1 MAARLVTVQ
10 LGVSFLL
17 ALLFLAQGLRPA
29 LAALAGGGLV
39 VAGTALFAAR
49 LFANGSLSTGILAAA
64 IDFRAMRPARG
75 ALLCFIAG
83 TALKWLVLLGG
94 LYALLGVLQLPPLPV
109 LAGFAAVL
117 LSHLAAAR
125 FSD

>member
-1 MAARLVTVQ
+1 MAARLVAVQ

-39 VAGTALFAAR
+39 AAGTALFAAR
-49 LFANGSLSTGILAAA
+49 LFAQPA
-64 IDFRAMRPARG
+64 PQARG
-75 ALLCFIAG
+75 ALLGFIAG
-83 TALKWLVLLGG
+83 TALKWLALLGG